1 MDLAIFAGSNN
12 LPLAEA
18 VAAVLS
24 VPLRQRLLERS
35 PDGELQVEIR
45 ENVRACDVFLIQPTG
60 PPLDRN
66 MMELFFLADACR
78 RSGANHITA
87 IMPYFGYARQ
97 DRNSSGQQAVGARL
111 IPDLLRTAGIDR
123 VVAVDLHTTSVE
135 SAFGIELE
143 HLNAFPIFQAAIG
156 RAPSDS
162 VVVAPDLG
170 AFRSAERYA
179 RTLNL
184 PLAIVAKMRVSGDQV
199 IAQSLIGD
207 VRGRKPLI
215 VDDMIITG
223 ATVEAALNAVI
234 AAGAIADA
242 TVVATHGLL
251 VGPAVARLKNLP
263 ISRILLS
270 DSVELPSSSGLP
282 IEPISLGPLLGEVV
296 SSLHAGKPL
305 RDDKRKT

>member
-1 MDLAIFAGSNN
+1 VDLAIFAGSNN
-12 LPLAEA
+12 ASLAEA
-18 VAAVLS
+18 MAAALG
-24 VPLRQRLLERS
+24 VPLRQRVLERS
-35 PDGELQVEIR
+35 PDGELHVEIR
-45 ENVRACDVFLIQPTG
+45 ENVRACDVFLVQPTG

-66 MMELFFLADACR
+66 IMELFFLADACR

-87 IMPYFGYARQ
+87 ITPYFGYARQ

-111 IPDLLRTAGIDR
+111 IPDLMRTAGVGR

-135 SAFGIELE
+135 SAFGIGLE
-143 HLNAFPIFQAAIG
+143 HLSAFALFRAAIG
-156 RAPSDS
+156 RPSPDS
-162 VVVAPDLG
+162 IVVAPDLG

-179 RTLNL
+179 LALNL
-184 PLAIVAKMRVSGDQV
+184 PLAIVAKLRVSGEEV

-234 AAGAIADA
+234 AAGATADA

-251 VGPAVARLKNLP
+251 VGPAIRRLKNLP
-263 ISRILLS
+263 ITRILLS

-282 IEPISLGPLLGEVV
+282 IEPISLGPLLGQVI
-296 SSLHAGKPL
+296 SSLHAGESLTELKI
-305 RDDKRKT
+305 KT